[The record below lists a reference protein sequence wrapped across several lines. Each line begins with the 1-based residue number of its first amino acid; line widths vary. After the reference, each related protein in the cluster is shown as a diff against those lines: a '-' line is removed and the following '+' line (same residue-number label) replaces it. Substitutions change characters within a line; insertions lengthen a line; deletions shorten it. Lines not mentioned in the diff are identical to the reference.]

1 MTAIVVLGS
10 TNMDLVAY
18 VVRAPLRGETV
29 TGREFRTVPGGKG
42 ANQAVAAAR
51 AGGNVAMI
59 GAVGSD
65 AFGRHLRHTLEASG
79 VDTDLLHTAD
89 GPSGTAHIV
98 VDDEGGNAIVV
109 VPGANGTVTALGP
122 GDETLI
128 ATADTLLLQL
138 ELPLSV
144 VVEGAAAARRHGVRT
159 VLTPAPARA
168 LPPELLAATDLLVPN
183 EHEATLL
190 TGLTDPEA
198 AAGALLAQVP
208 EVVVTLGA
216 RGTLY
221 ANRDGARIHVPAPR
235 VTAVD
240 TTAAGDTFTG
250 ALAVALGEGRPV
262 EQALRWASCAAA
274 LGVRREGASTSM
286 PYRPEIDAEYA
297 RVTAAPPDELP
308 RPAPE
313 RHPAETSAPA
323 TNSEIGNPS

>member
-18 VVRAPLRGETV
+18 VSRAPRRGETV

-51 AGGNVAMI
+51 AGGDVAMI
-59 GAVGSD
+59 GAVGAD
-65 AFGRHLRHTLEASG
+65 AFGRQLRHTLEASG
-79 VDTDLLHTAD
+79 VDTDLLHTAE

-128 ATADTLLLQL
+128 AGAGSLLLQL

-159 VLTPAPARA
+159 VLTPAPARV
-168 LPPELLAATDLLVPN
+168 LPPGLLAVTDLLIPN

-198 AAGALLAQVP
+198 AAGALLAEVP
-208 EVVVTLGA
+208 EVVITLGA
-216 RGTLY
+216 RGCLY
-221 ANRDGARIHVPAPR
+221 AHRNGALIRVPAPP

-286 PYRPEIDAEYA
+286 PYRPEIDAEYT
-297 RVTAAPPDELP
+297 RAAAASPDELP
-308 RPAPE
+308 
-313 RHPAETSAPA
+313 HPATEPRPTGPAAPA